1 MSSPGDTSARSDTD
15 EPTRSTS
22 GSGGGPDVGG
32 ADGGGVDGG
41 TNGVGPNGRGPGR
54 ASAGFAPRASTPARA
69 GAAAALV
76 VAVVVVLVLVL
87 GGGSSYTVRAT
98 FQDASGLVTGD
109 NVLIGPAVVGTVST
123 IGLTPD
129 GQATI
134 ALALH
139 GTGALHQGTVA
150 RIYEDSL
157 SGIASKYV
165 ELEPGSRS
173 APAIRSGATIG
184 EGHTYSEVNIDE
196 LFDTFDPLTRAGLR
210 NVIRGEATSLKGKGI
225 LANRTLQYLA
235 PGLASTSQVTQELTR
250 DEPAFDGLVVKGAQ
264 AMRTLASRSSQL
276 TQLIANTSS
285 ATGAIARQSQSLQQA
300 LTLLPGTLHRS
311 TQTFAGL
318 NSTLDSLDPV
328 VAAAKPAARRLP
340 QFAAGLHAVSVA
352 AIPTVDK
359 LNRLISDPA
368 GGGDL
373 TTLARATPALAAVA
387 ARAFPQ
393 LIRNFGE
400 SRPQLNYLRQYTPDV
415 VAALSDVGQ
424 ASAYYDAN
432 GHYVRTQPTL
442 FPFTVNSS
450 DQLVSQNPAL
460 RYQGLTHVD
469 NRCPGGAVQPSP
481 DGSAPRA
488 TAGCSTTS
496 VPPGP

>member
-1 MSSPGDTSARSDTD
+1 MSSPGGTSARSDTVGSG
-15 EPTRSTS
+15 RSTS
-22 GSGGGPDVGG
+22 GSAGPNGGGSNGGGPNGG
-32 ADGGGVDGG
+32 
-41 TNGVGPNGRGPGR
+41 GPGR
-54 ASAGFAPRASTPARA
+54 GSAGFAPRASTAAR
-69 GAAAALV
+69 AAAAAAITA
-76 VAVVVVLVLVL
+76 AVVVVLVLVL

-109 NVLIGPAVVGTVST
+109 NVLIGPATVGTVSS
-123 IGLTPD
+123 IGLTSD

-139 GTGALHQGTVA
+139 GTGSLHQGTVA

-173 APAIRSGATIG
+173 APAIRSGGTIG

-210 NVIRGEATSLKGKGI
+210 NVIRGEATSLRGKGK
-225 LANRTLQYLA
+225 LANRTLEYLA
-235 PGLASTSQVTQELTR
+235 PGLESTSQVTQELTR
-250 DEPAFDGLVVKGAQ
+250 DEPAFDGLVVQGAQ

-318 NSTLDSLDPV
+318 NTTLDSLDPV
-328 VAAAKPAARRLP
+328 VAAAKPGSRRLP
-340 QFAAGLHAVSVA
+340 QFAAGLQALSVA
-352 AIPTVDK
+352 AIPTVAK

-368 GGGDL
+368 GTGDL
-373 TTLARATPALAAVA
+373 TTLARVTPALAAA
-387 ARAFPQ
+387 AGRAYPQ
-393 LIRNFGE
+393 LIRNFSE
-400 SRPQLNYLRQYTPDV
+400 SRPQLSYLREYTPDV
-415 VAALSDVGQ
+415 VAALSNVGQ

-432 GHYVRTQPTL
+432 GHYTRTQPAL
-442 FPFTVNSS
+442 FAFTANASH
-450 DQLVSQNPAL
+450 QLVMQDPAL
-460 RYQGLTHVD
+460 RYQGLSHVA
-469 NRCPGGAVQPSP
+469 NRCPGAAVQPTP

-488 TAGCSTTS
+488 TSGCSTTS